1 MKISRIIACWS
12 LVKNSEIFL
21 SVIIQLLSTFER
33 NGSSNGK
40 QTAFLCSA
48 LRLLKSVA
56 TSVSELAFLAAAFS
70 ACETAK
76 AENGLAAATAAVP
89 NAGDFRKGR
98 RGNGRQKPPSPEGV
112 GLGFLSAILDPP
124 DLRTPRKEVC

>member
-40 QTAFLCSA
+40 QTDFFCSG
-48 LRLLKSVA
+48 LKLLKSVA
-56 TSVSELAFLAAAFS
+56 TSVSELAFRAAAFS
-70 ACETAK
+70 ACETAR
-76 AENGLAAATAAVP
+76 AEKGPATATAAVP
-89 NAGDFRKGR
+89 TTVDFRKFR
-98 RGNGRQKPPSPEGV
+98 RVIPRQHSQSSEGKCWVFMSPV
-112 GLGFLSAILDPP
+112 
-124 DLRTPRKEVC
+124 

>member
-40 QTAFLCSA
+40 QTDFFCSG
-48 LRLLKSVA
+48 LRLLNNVV
-56 TSVSELAFLAAAFS
+56 TSVSELAFRAAAFS
-70 ACETAK
+70 ACETAR
-76 AENGLAAATAAVP
+76 AEKGLAAATAALPTTV
-89 NAGDFRKGR
+89 DFINVR
-98 RGNGRQKPPSPEGV
+98 RVIPQQHSHLSEGIGWVVISP
-112 GLGFLSAILDPP
+112 I
-124 DLRTPRKEVC
+124 